1 MPFLQ
6 GQSEESEL
14 RGPVDVDGEIRYGQ
28 SPNGGEGE

>member
-14 RGPVDVDGEIRYGQ
+14 RRLVDVDGEIRYGQ
-28 SPNGGEGE
+28 SPYSGEGE